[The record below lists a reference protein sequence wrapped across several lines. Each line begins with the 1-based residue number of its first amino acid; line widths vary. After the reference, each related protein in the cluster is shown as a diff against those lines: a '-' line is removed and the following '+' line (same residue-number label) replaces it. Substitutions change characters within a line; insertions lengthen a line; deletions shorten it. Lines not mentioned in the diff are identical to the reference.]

1 MARGDA
7 DGAVAMSVF
16 DRLLDDDPAR
26 DEDLH
31 KTRGKA
37 LGELRDALRRD
48 LEALLNT
55 RPCSTTWEAPL
66 VELDDSILNYGVATV
81 TNAELSANQNRER
94 FRSAVERAVRRFEPR
109 FLKVSVTLIED
120 ADRIDR
126 TLRFRIEALV
136 RAEPAPE
143 PLVFD
148 SIVDPS
154 TQGIT
159 VLSPRNV

>member
-1 MARGDA
+1 MARGDD
-7 DGAVAMSVF
+7 DGSVAMSVF
-16 DRLLDDDPAR
+16 DRLLDDDSAR
-26 DEDLH
+26 GEDLR

-37 LGELRDALRRD
+37 LTELRDALRRD

-55 RPCSTTWEAPL
+55 RPCSTTWEATL

-81 TNAELSANQNRER
+81 TNAELSAGQNRDR
-94 FRSAVERAVRRFEPR
+94 FRGAVERAIRRFEPR
-109 FLKVSVTLIED
+109 FLKVSVTLLED
-120 ADRIDR
+120 TDRIDR
-126 TLRFRIEALV
+126 TLRLRIEALV

-159 VLSPRNV
+159 VLSPRHV

>member
-1 MARGDA
+1 MARGED
-7 DGAVAMSVF
+7 DGSVAMSVF

-26 DEDLH
+26 GEDLH

-37 LGELRDALRRD
+37 LADLRDALRRD

-66 VELDDSILNYGVATV
+66 AELDDSILNYGVATV
-81 TNAELSANQNRER
+81 TNAELSAKENREQ
-94 FRSAVERAVRRFEPR
+94 FRGAVERAIRRFEPR

-120 ADRIDR
+120 NDRIDR

-148 SIVDPS
+148 SIIDPS

-159 VLSPRNV
+159 VLSPRHV

>member
-1 MARGDA
+1 MSRGNDE
-7 DGAVAMSVF
+7 GSVAMSVF
-16 DRLLDDDPAR
+16 DRLLDDDPTR
-26 DEDLH
+26 GEDLH
-31 KTRGKA
+31 KTRGNA
-37 LGELRDALRRD
+37 LAELRDALRRD

-55 RPCSTTWEAPL
+55 RPCSTTWEAGL
-66 VELDDSILNYGVATV
+66 AELDYSILNYGVATV
-81 TNAELSANQNRER
+81 TNAELSANENREQ
-94 FRSAVERAVRRFEPR
+94 FRGAVERAIRRFEPR
-109 FLKVSVTLIED
+109 FLKVSVTLTED
-120 ADRIDR
+120 TDRIDR

-159 VLSPRNV
+159 VLSPRHV

>member
-1 MARGDA
+1 MARGED
-7 DGAVAMSVF
+7 DGSVVMSVF

-26 DEDLH
+26 GEDLR
-31 KTRGKA
+31 KSRGNA
-37 LGELRDALRRD
+37 LAELRDALRRD

-55 RPCSTTWEAPL
+55 RPCSTIWEAPL
-66 VELDDSILNYGVATV
+66 VELDNSILNYGVATV
-81 TNAELSANQNRER
+81 TNAEMSANENRER
-94 FRSAVERAVRRFEPR
+94 LRGAVERAIRRFEPR
-109 FLKVSVTLIED
+109 FLKVSVTLLEGP
-120 ADRIDR
+120 DRIDR

-159 VLSPRNV
+159 VLSPRHV

>member
-1 MARGDA
+1 MARGEE
-7 DGAVAMSVF
+7 DGSVAMSVF

-26 DEDLH
+26 GEDLR
-31 KTRGKA
+31 KTRGNA
-37 LGELRDALRRD
+37 LTELRDALRRD

-55 RPCSTTWEAPL
+55 RPCSTTWEAPF
-66 VELDDSILNYGVATV
+66 VELDDSILNYGVSTV
-81 TNAELSANQNRER
+81 TNAEMSASANRER
-94 FRSAVERAVRRFEPR
+94 FRGAVERAIRRFEPR
-109 FLKVSVTLIED
+109 FLKVNVTLLED
-120 ADRIDR
+120 TDRIDR

-159 VLSPRNV
+159 VLSPRHV